1 LKSAKY
7 FLLMIGVLLTL
18 AGCGEKKQEV
28 KSAAESMEKN
38 KVVRI
43 ITDAVNA
50 PFEYGSGTGV
60 QGLDVDL
67 GGEIGKDLGIEVKWS
82 KVKGYERLFEL
93 LKNGEAEIMLSSIAV
108 DPAMAADFA
117 FSTPY
122 YESGDV
128 IAHQRT
134 KFDIKDLA
142 SLSGKKVGVAAGRP
156 ADSFMAKQKTATN
169 VTIKKYPTMDD
180 ALGALNRT
188 EIDAVVGDNPLITYS
203 SFKSYPNTTTLPLL
217 INKYK
222 YAAVVRKNETELL
235 AKINATIDRLK
246 AAGELK
252 KYEETWL
259 GNVIKDAGKQR
270 ETDLEEERLKKAP
283 KSISVSIQKIS
294 GAFSMDRLDGFVL
307 VLDGPQGKYQSTPI
321 LTDGNKG
328 NCKFTQPVPAGEY
341 RLAMSIFKMVTTV
354 TVPDLSKSSLL
365 MDMRVS
371 AGGISITLK

>member
-1 LKSAKY
+1 
-7 FLLMIGVLLTL
+7 MIGVLLTL
-18 AGCGEKKQEV
+18 TGCGEKKKEI
-28 KSAAESMEKN
+28 KSAAESMAKN

-43 ITDAVNA
+43 LTDAVNA

-60 QGLDVDL
+60 QGFDVDL
-67 GGEIGKDLGIEVKWS
+67 GNEIAKDLGIEVKWV
-82 KVKGYERLFEL
+82 KVNSYERLFEL
-93 LKNGEAEIMLSSIAV
+93 LKGGDAEIMLSSTAV
-108 DPAMAADFA
+108 DAAVSPDLA
-117 FSTPY
+117 FSAPY

-128 IAHQRT
+128 IAHQRN

-142 SLSGKKVGVAAGRP
+142 SLSGKKVGVASGRP
-156 ADSFMAKQKTATN
+156 GDAFMAQQKTANN

-188 EIDAVVGDNPLITYS
+188 EIDAIVGDDPIITYS
-203 SFKSYPNTTTLPLL
+203 SFKSYPNTTALPVM

-235 AKINATIDRLK
+235 AKINATIERLK

-252 KYEETWL
+252 KFEETWF
-259 GNVIKDAGKQR
+259 GNVRKDSRGQY
-270 ETDLEEERLKKAP
+270 ENDLEQERLKKAP
-283 KSISVSIQKIS
+283 KSISVSIERIS

-307 VLDGPQGKYQSTPI
+307 VLEGPQGKYQSTPI

-354 TVPDLSKSSLL
+354 TVPDLSKSSLV

-371 AGGISITLK
+371 SGGISITLK

>member
-7 FLLMIGVLLTL
+7 FLLMMGVLLAM

-60 QGLDVDL
+60 QGFDVDL
-67 GGEIGKDLGIEVKWS
+67 GNEIAKDLGIEVKWS

-93 LKNGEAEIMLSSIAV
+93 LKNGDAEIMISSIAV
-108 DPAMAADFA
+108 DPAMEANFA

-128 IAHQRT
+128 IAHQRS
-134 KFDIKDLA
+134 KFDIKDLS

-156 ADSFMAKQKTATN
+156 GDAFMAQQKTATN

-188 EIDAVVGDNPLITYS
+188 EIDAVVGDDPLITYS
-203 SFKSYPNTTTLPLL
+203 SFKSYPNTTTLPVQV
-217 INKYK
+217 NKYK
-222 YAAVVRKNETELL
+222 YAAVVRKSEAALL
-235 AKINATIDRLK
+235 AKINATIERLN
-246 AAGELK
+246 AAGEFK
-252 KYEETWL
+252 KYEETWF
-259 GNVIKDAGKQR
+259 GNVRNDAQGQR
-270 ETDLEEERLKKAP
+270 NKDLEVERLKKAP
-283 KSISVSIQKIS
+283 KSISVSIEKIS

-307 VLDGPQGKYQSTPI
+307 VLDSPQGKYQSTPI
-321 LTDGNKG
+321 LTDGNRG
-328 NCKFTQPVPAGEY
+328 NCRFTQPVPAGEY
-341 RLAMSIFKMVTTV
+341 KLAMSIFKMVTTV
-354 TVPDLSKSSLL
+354 TVPDLSKSSLV